1 MQEKTKTQNGFIQ
14 IPLLI
19 AIIVSI
25 IGASVA
31 TTGVVLHKQGKSI
44 PFIASI
50 SQVLKGTEDV
60 KPEIKSEQPQ
70 PQPQVEQSLPKETS
84 QEGNSQAEQELKQ
97 TKLEAEKVKQETE
110 KVKAEN
116 ERLKAE
122 QKIQVVEK
130 AKQEAQSIAQ
140 EKQKQ
145 AEAEALKKT
154 QEEAKIKAEQEL
166 QRQLE
171 AKRLVEEQQKQAQQ
185 NGIKNTDQEL
195 TKLISSARQLINPL
209 SSKKDDINALSTAV
223 RNEMNK
229 NPTFLS
235 VQQSG
240 QQLLSE
246 CDNSSFLL
254 GKLIGIVNDQ
264 IVELSSLLGSGK
276 APSNGLWLQYDSYFS
291 QYETSNNKITSL
303 MQTFIDNEKT
313 ALEENSSKKI
323 AEIDLAN
330 QILSISQQIT
340 NKTQEIS
347 ALPNKVAEEVRH
359 KVNGFEITQSQFE
372 RLVATELATRLP
384 QLETELQNLYSQKQ
398 QLVIKYNLIRG
409 AGL

>member
-1 MQEKTKTQNGFIQ
+1 MQEKIKQKGFIQ

-19 AIIVSI
+19 AIIASI

-31 TTGVVLHKQGKSI
+31 VTGVVLHRQGKSI

-70 PQPQVEQSLPKETS
+70 PQVEQSLLKEVS
-84 QEGNSQAEQELKQ
+84 QESNLQAEQELKE
-97 TKLEAEKVKQETE
+97 TKLEAEKAKQETE
-110 KVKAEN
+110 KIKAEN

-122 QKIQVVEK
+122 QEIKVVEK

-145 AEAEALKKT
+145 AEADALKKT

-171 AKRLVEEQQKQAQQ
+171 AKRLLEEQQKQAQQ
-185 NGIKNTDQEL
+185 NGIKNTDQQL
-195 TKLISSARQLINPL
+195 SQLISSARQLINTL
-209 SSKKDDINALSTAV
+209 SQKKDDANAFNTFI

-229 NPTFLS
+229 YPAFPS

-276 APSNGLWLQYDSYFS
+276 APSNGLWLQYDNYFS
-291 QYETSNNKITSL
+291 QYGISNNKVISL
-303 MQTFIDNEKT
+303 MKPFVDNQKI
-313 ALEENSSKKI
+313 ALEELQQKASAK
-323 AEIDLAN
+323 IDLGN
-330 QILSISQQIT
+330 QILQISQQIA
-340 NKTQEIS
+340 NKEQEIS
-347 ALPNKVAEEVRH
+347 AFPSKVAQEVKDR
-359 KVNGFEITQSQFE
+359 VNNFLVTQSQYE
-372 RLVATELATRLP
+372 RLVAAELATRLP

-398 QLVIKYNLIRG
+398 QLVIKYNLLVG